1 MWRLRNRLIVTYTF
15 IGVIPLVLV
24 LMMAL
29 IAGYL
34 FAGQFATFLA
44 SSDLNSELRTLEAAN
59 SAMAT
64 ELATVA
70 RVRGVA
76 HQQGPACL
84 AGVPP
89 RRTHEDSGGGGLV
102 SREQI
107 ELYAPGGH
115 EVSASFPPGSR
126 MISRG
131 LSAMI
136 PGFICGRSTPCLP
149 TARP

>member
-1 MWRLRNRLIVTYTF
+1 MDLFIYGLNRVLQGGRGGGALDVWVVLLTIVLAVLGFILGLRWFRRRFMWRLRNRLIVTYVF

-44 SSDLNSELRTLEAAN
+44 SSDLNAELRALEAAN

-76 HQQGPACL
+76 YRARTCL
-84 AGVPP
+84 P
-89 RRTHEDSGGGGLV
+89 RRS
-102 SREQI
+102 
-107 ELYAPGGH
+107 
-115 EVSASFPPGSR
+115 SAR
-126 MISRG
+126 T
-131 LSAMI
+131 
-136 PGFICGRSTPCLP
+136 ST
-149 TARP
+149 